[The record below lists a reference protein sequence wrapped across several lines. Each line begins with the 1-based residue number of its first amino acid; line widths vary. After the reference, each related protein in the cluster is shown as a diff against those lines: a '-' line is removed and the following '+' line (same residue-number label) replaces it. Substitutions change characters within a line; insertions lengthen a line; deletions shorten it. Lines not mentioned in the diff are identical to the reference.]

1 VIGEALAAAC
11 GDRAVLARIGGP
23 IGAAAR
29 AALER
34 LERLEHTGGAPARRR
49 LRAGWAAAARAPVPP
64 GLRGVHPSWIEAT
77 LAELPPRARADL
89 AGGGLGT
96 AAGTAAGSPGASA
109 GAPAGAPDPV
119 AVWLVR
125 RACAG
130 LPPLPVADAAG
141 PPASIDEAVRL
152 RGDALEAWLV
162 EIGADQ
168 LALAVGAAGGEALA
182 AAVRV
187 VGARL
192 ARAAAR
198 IGGPPRVGALGPVR
212 AAIAR
217 CKAAVAELQGGGPLD
232 DRALLAIGARAI
244 APHACALARRQL
256 AVRLPRPLG
265 LAAADALAAFA
276 QAPIAQAPAWRAL
289 AATY

>member
-1 VIGEALAAAC
+1 M
-11 GDRAVLARIGGP
+11 LARIGGR

-29 AALER
+29 AALDR
-34 LERLEHTGGAPARRR
+34 LERTEGAPARRS

-64 GLRGVHPSWIEAT
+64 GIRGVHPSWIEAA

-89 AGGGLGT
+89 ASGGLGA
-96 AAGTAAGSPGASA
+96 AAGPGLDPAAGPAVGS
-109 GAPAGAPDPV
+109 PAGSSDPA

-125 RACAG
+125 WACAG
-130 LPPLPVADAAG
+130 LPPLPPADVAG

-168 LALAVGAAGGEALA
+168 LALAIGAAGGEALA
-182 AAVRV
+182 AAVRI

-192 ARAAAR
+192 GRAAAR
-198 IGGPPRVGALGPVR
+198 IATPPRAGALGPAR

-217 CKAAVAELQGGGPLD
+217 CRIAVSALQGGRTLD

-244 APHACALARRQL
+244 APHACALAQRQL
-256 AVRLPRPLG
+256 AMRLPRPLG

-276 QAPIAQAPAWRAL
+276 RTPVEQAPAWRAL
-289 AATY
+289 AAPY